1 MKKRIS
7 MTVTPGE
14 MAESLKHMKYEY
26 LGDGLNTKD
35 DWAILAA
42 QLDVRQSA
50 TNIPIT
56 SEDVMNEAFA
66 AIERDRIESQHYLE
80 ELEEKEK
87 VLNQLAESRR
97 ELISRA
103 KEIALEI
110 CEREGTV
117 SSPQVLAVLREEN
130 PFDVDPRF
138 MGAVFRKGWLRV
150 GWTTAGS
157 HGRPVSVWKRDEL
170 Y

>member
-7 MTVTPGE
+7 ITATPDE
-14 MAESLKHMKYEY
+14 MSLKHMKFTY
-26 LGDGLNTKD
+26 LGNGLNTKD

-42 QLDVRQSA
+42 QLDVCQQA
-50 TNIPIT
+50 ANIPIT
-56 SEDVMNEAFA
+56 SEDIMNEAFA
-66 AIERDRIESQHYLE
+66 TIERDRIESLYYLE
-80 ELEEKEK
+80 ELEKKEE

-97 ELISRA
+97 ELITRA

-110 CEREGTV
+110 YEREGTV

-157 HGRPVSVWKRDEL
+157 HGRPVSVWKRDL
-170 Y
+170 SY